1 VSTNLYRELILEH
14 SRNPRNAGRLE
25 RPSHHARAANPLC
38 GDELEISLRLED
50 DRVVEI
56 RAAVRGCII
65 SQAASSLMTTVVQ
78 SGSLAEVRAWARAFR
93 GALED
98 ASRTLPP
105 ELEPL
110 APLLGLRE
118 HPSRIGCA
126 LLSWI
131 ALERALDEGPD
142 A

>member
-1 VSTNLYRELILEH
+1 MSTTLYRELILEH

-25 RPSHHARAANPLC
+25 RPSHYARAANPLC

-78 SGSLAEVRAWARAFR
+78 ASRLAELRAWARAFR

-105 ELEPL
+105 GLEPL
-110 APLLGLRE
+110 APLLELRQ

-126 LLSWI
+126 LLSWV
-131 ALERALDEGPD
+131 ALERALDEGP
-142 A
+142 AI